1 MPSYIEY
8 WRTLSYSTCQQYKS
22 YKNIVRFRK
31 NLFKH
36 ATKNGVTLI
45 NSPGDNDYQNFIN
58 NIIKPKARRAAEDNG
73 IAFRA
78 KRVRLP
84 KIEIAQAPVVVDNA
98 LEQRAERP
106 MEQEQQPEQMQEAA
120 PEPIEENDV
129 APVPIDIAP
138 PCGRNTNGAHKP
150 LILNGIAIE
159 VDPVTLMVNATQMCQ
174 AAGKRWIKYYDN
186 DKTKSYIQYIE
197 TKVRIRTLDLIKS
210 NRGGDHSGTMVH
222 RLIAYDLASWLS
234 QDVKLQFYMW
244 NDELRIENAALSTQ
258 IEELRANAA
267 LVPIAISLPHCNNTP
282 IFNGANKPLVLNG
295 LVIEVDPDT
304 FMVNATQMCRAA
316 GKLFGHYWQLDSTK
330 NYLQKLSSD
339 IGIPISELYKK
350 TKGGRQDLQ
359 GTCVHFRLA
368 VHLAHWLSIEVQVQ
382 FSKWIAELLLTG
394 RVELGKEMNVQQ
406 LEDVW
411 KRRIEKGEAKAAVD
425 LDAERNRCQEIIL
438 QKNEFEQRMVAMEED
453 QQRTDE
459 EKKALMAIKAR
470 EELETTIQALVKNI
484 APMIASY
491 KDGDNALYLAR
502 IDGTKFKYG
511 HTKNL
516 VQRFD
521 AHTRPGVYSTFEP
534 VGVFSCNNGVAAEDK
549 VHAYVKK
556 KKIGVDYGTQRE
568 IILLDNVDK
577 MQRLIKMM
585 QKCTTFL
592 VSTQPANDNNTDVL
606 LRRIDAETS
615 IELKRIELL
624 MECKITFE
632 QYLQMK

>member
-8 WRTLSYSTCQQYKS
+8 WQTLSYSTCQQYKT

-45 NSPGDNDYQNFIN
+45 NSPGDNDYQNFIS
-58 NIIKPKARRAAEDNG
+58 NIIKPGARRAAEDNG

-98 LEQRAERP
+98 MEQQADAAIVPTVIIHEIEQQPMMQEADVAPIAQEQCAEQP
-106 MEQEQQPEQMQEAA
+106 MEQKQWAEQ
-120 PEPIEENDV
+120 
-129 APVPIDIAP
+129 
-138 PCGRNTNGAHKP
+138 
-150 LILNGIAIE
+150 
-159 VDPVTLMVNATQMCQ
+159 
-174 AAGKRWIKYYDN
+174 
-186 DKTKSYIQYIE
+186 
-197 TKVRIRTLDLIKS
+197 
-210 NRGGDHSGTMVH
+210 TMV
-222 RLIAYDLASWLS
+222 D
-234 QDVKLQFYMW
+234 
-244 NDELRIENAALSTQ
+244 
-258 IEELRANAA
+258 AA
-267 LVPIAISLPHCNNTP
+267 LVQAQAPIA
-282 IFNGANKPLVLNG
+282 NGARRVVPTNTLVLNG
-295 LVIEVDPDT
+295 LVIEVDLDT

-316 GKLFGHYWQLDSTK
+316 GKLFGNYWQLDSTK
-330 NYLQKLSSD
+330 NYLRELSFD
-339 IGIPISELYKK
+339 IGIPISKLYEK
-350 TKGGRQDLQ
+350 TKGGQQDLQ
-359 GTCVHFRLA
+359 GTRIHFRLA
-368 VHLAHWLSIEVQVQ
+368 LHLAHWLSTEVQVQ
-382 FSKWIAELLLTG
+382 FSKWIAELLLAG
-394 RVELGKEMNVQQ
+394 RVELGNEMDAQQ

-411 KRRIEKGEAKAAVD
+411 RRINQKVQAKASAD
-425 LDAERNRCQEIIL
+425 LSAEQDRSRDLELQLATIQEA
-438 QKNEFEQRMVAMEED
+438 QKLTKAAQ
-453 QQRTDE
+453 DE
-459 EKKALMAIKAR
+459 LKAIKVR
-470 EELETTIQALVKNI
+470 EDLETTIQALVKNI
-484 APMIASY
+484 APIISSY
-491 KDGDNALYLAR
+491 KYGDNALYLAR

-521 AHTRPGVYSTFEP
+521 AHMRPGVYPTFEP
-534 VGVFSCNNGVAAEDK
+534 VGIFSCNNGVAAEDK

-585 QKCTTFL
+585 QKRQPATK
-592 VSTQPANDNNTDVL
+592 PANDNTDVV